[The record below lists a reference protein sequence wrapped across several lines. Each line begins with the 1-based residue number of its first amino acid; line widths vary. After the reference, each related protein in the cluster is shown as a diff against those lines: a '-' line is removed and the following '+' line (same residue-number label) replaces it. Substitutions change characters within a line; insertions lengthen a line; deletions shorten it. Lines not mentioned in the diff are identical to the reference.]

1 MKMTNQKFADIALE
15 VGGSHYPD
23 VGGQLL
29 EKFGEAVVEQCAVLV
44 ERAVDYQLPPDI
56 LGTIIRNHFGLK

>member
-1 MKMTNQKFADIALE
+1 MKMTNNRFAEIALE

-29 EKFGEAVVEQCAVLV
+29 EKFGEAVVEQCAILV
-44 ERAVDYQLPPDI
+44 ERAVDYQIPSDMY
-56 LGTIIRNHFGLK
+56 GTMIRNHFGLK